1 MSFLTHMDLLAGLV
15 MLVGTTTLIMT
26 TAHRPPKALSDEI
39 AHRVETT
46 IAVLDECGAG
56 PRR

>member
-1 MSFLTHMDLLAGLV
+1 MSFLTNMDLLAGLV
-15 MLVGTTTLIMT
+15 MLVGTTSLITT

-46 IAVLDECGAG
+46 IAVLEECRDG
-56 PRR
+56 PRH

>member
-1 MSFLTHMDLLAGLV
+1 MSFLTHMDLLAGLL
-15 MLVGTTTLIMT
+15 MTVGTASLIMA
-26 TAHRPPKALSDEI
+26 TARQPKGLSDEI

-56 PRR
+56 PRRR

>member
-15 MLVGTTTLIMT
+15 TLVGSATFIMT
-26 TAHRPPKALSDEI
+26 TATRPPKALSDEI

-46 IAVLDECGAG
+46 IAVLDECDAG
-56 PRR
+56 RRR

>member
-1 MSFLTHMDLLAGLV
+1 MSFFTHMDLIAGLV
-15 MLVGTTTLIMT
+15 MLVGSASLIMT
-26 TAHRPPKALSDEI
+26 AAHRPPKALSDEI